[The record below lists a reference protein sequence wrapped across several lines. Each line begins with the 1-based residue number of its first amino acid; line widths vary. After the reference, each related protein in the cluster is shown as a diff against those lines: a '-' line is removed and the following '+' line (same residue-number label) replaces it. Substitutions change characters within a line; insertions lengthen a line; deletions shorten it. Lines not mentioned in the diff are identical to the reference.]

1 MKPAH
6 AFLLCAIVSAVA
18 PTRIAPAAPPIA
30 ASSAGEPAFQEI
42 QTVVQ
47 SLLAKTTRAGT
58 SRDAPSRSSAGGQTF
73 AAGAAA
79 APGSSAD
86 TPPSTTVKEYQAP
99 PAPGSARSGDT
110 TYIAW
115 DAGEP
120 AVARLLEQTNADLAY
135 LRGLSAS
142 IAVPPA
148 YADNVRQQEAVL
160 LDLGAQQPLSPRG
173 LAKLQAVT
181 ADFHVKALHAQKIIY
196 GDFTNGSAFSPI
208 QVRVHTYK
216 QGKER
221 GGYEVWY
228 VAAAYEDDRGRF
240 QRFLRLSSPTSLPLT
255 VGNYSMWAAAP
266 GGAAGAHQILAIG
279 AGTPSQ
285 DLDLTVP

>member
-1 MKPAH
+1 MRPSH

-18 PTRIAPAAPPIA
+18 PTRIAPAAPPVA

-47 SLLAKTTRAGT
+47 SLLAKTTRAGA
-58 SRDAPSRSSAGGQTF
+58 SSGAPSRPSAGGHTF

-79 APGSSAD
+79 PPRAPGD
-86 TPPSTTVKEYQAP
+86 TPRSTTVKQYQAP
-99 PAPGSARSGDT
+99 PAPASARSGET
-110 TYIAW
+110 THIAW
-115 DAGEP
+115 DAGDP
-120 AVARLLEQTNADLAY
+120 TVARLLEQTNADLAY
-135 LRGLSAS
+135 LRGLSAG

-148 YADNVRQQEAVL
+148 YADNVRQHETVL
-160 LDLGAQQPLSPRG
+160 LGLGAQRPLSPRG

-181 ADFHVKALHAQKIIY
+181 ADFHVKALHAQKVTH
-196 GDFTNGSAFSPI
+196 GAFASGAFSPI

-216 QGKER
+216 QGKEK

-228 VAAAYEDDRGRF
+228 VAAAYDDDTGRF

-266 GGAAGAHQILAIG
+266 GGAAGAHQILGIG
-279 AGTPSQ
+279 AGTPTQ
-285 DLDLTVP
+285 DLDLSVP